1 MQIPDY
7 LPNLPPA
14 VTREVFAYLC
24 ATLPLSVIDNPDQLA
39 DRNEAAVAALAAL
52 RPGDAFEARL
62 AAQIVAADAHVIDCL
77 RQAAQRGQT
86 PEEVRR
92 CRAQAA
98 TMMRCMQSSLR
109 QLKRDQAIG
118 DHASSATRQAAMD
131 RAIHRMRHISVPAA
145 KQASPPTPTEH
156 APTEHNAAEHAPAE
170 YDLAA
175 EAGRYAKAHPKRASL
190 IRRLGGLPARLNFGP
205 LRPELVAAIV
215 VSADPLVRAFDTV
228 ARRTRT
234 AA

>member
-24 ATLPLSVIDNPDQLA
+24 ATLPLSVLDNPDQLA

-145 KQASPPTPTEH
+145 KQASPPNPT
-156 APTEHNAAEHAPAE
+156 EHAPAE

-175 EAGRYAKAHPKRASL
+175 EAGRYARAHPKRALL

-215 VSADPLVRAFDTV
+215 ASADPLVRAFDTV
-228 ARRTRT
+228 ARRTRS